1 MYSICI
7 SFPRKIIDMPQRFRW
22 QFLLIILSSS
32 NIVLVVKPI
41 GQRNFSGKTRKQ
53 CSSESLPF
61 WIQGS
66 YVLLDLFLSKKQ
78 GKYVQLALFLSEK
91 QGSYVQL
98 ALFLSEKQGNYV
110 QLALF
115 PQHMVF
121 MFSFI
126 RLFKF
131 WKNSANFLRNFC
143 QKCSTFGGEICVSGL

>member
-115 PQHMVF
+115 LSGKKGTMF
-121 MFSFI
+121 FWLTFCKKNKENIFFWISSFLENKGSMFS
-126 RLFKF
+126 
-131 WKNSANFLRNFC
+131 
-143 QKCSTFGGEICVSGL
+143 